1 MHSSRNWII
10 TALFT
15 VLTTIT
21 VIGQYGPQR
30 IALVIGI
37 QSYPHS
43 PLRNSLK
50 DAKDMVAVL
59 KRSQFEVIE
68 SYDPA
73 TKKDIKGVV
82 LRYFDR
88 LSKSPGAVGLIYY
101 SGHGMQVDGYN
112 YLIPTSADPQIK
124 EDIEEECL
132 RLDYIMGALEQSSN
146 SLNILVLD
154 ACRNNP
160 FRSFSR
166 SAERGLS
173 MVSTP
178 RGSYIVYATK
188 PGSVASDG
196 SGDNGLFTS
205 KLLKHIQEPNLKLE
219 EVFKRVVRDVSQES
233 GNMQRPWIA
242 SDFDG
247 DFYFNQ
253 RKDSLTT
260 QTSTTTPVVSV
271 PAQLKGP
278 TPKQPPADITNI
290 RGNVLIYRPSSGGTA
305 IKCEVLLDSKPIAKL
320 ENKGRVA
327 LKNLKYGVYRF
338 NFRYQK
344 NSKSVTV
351 SIVNNDDVY
360 IRWTE
365 AGPALVDSE
374 SGKRSF
380 DSFKKDI
387 QVIEI
392 K

>member
-1 MHSSRNWII
+1 MSFIRSWILF
-10 TALFT
+10 ALFT
-15 VLTTIT
+15 SLCTI
-21 VIGQYGPQR
+21 VYSQELPQR

-37 QSYPHS
+37 QSYPNS

-50 DAKDMVAVL
+50 DAKDMVLAL
-59 KRSQFEVIE
+59 KQSGFDVIE
-68 SYDPA
+68 LYDP
-73 TKKDIKGVV
+73 TSKKDIKGAV
-82 LRYFDR
+82 LQYFDR
-88 LSKSPGAVGLIYY
+88 LTKNPGAVGLIYY

-112 YLIPTSADPQIK
+112 YLIPTSANPQIK

-132 RLDYIMGALEQSSN
+132 RLDYIMEALERSSN

-178 RGSYIVYATK
+178 PGSYIVYATK

-205 KLLKHIQEPNLKLE
+205 KLLKHIKEPNLKLE
-219 EVFKRVVRDVSQES
+219 EVFKRVVRDVSLES
-233 GNMQRPWIA
+233 GNLQRPWIA

-253 RKDSLTT
+253 QNDSLSNELGTKP
-260 QTSTTTPVVSV
+260 SIVSV
-271 PAQLKGP
+271 PVQRNGFV
-278 TPKQPPADITNI
+278 PKEPPIDITNI
-290 RGNVLIYRPSSGGTA
+290 RGSVLIYRPSSGGTA
-305 IKCEVLLDSKPIAKL
+305 IKCDVILDSKPIAKL
-320 ENKGRVA
+320 ENKGRIA
-327 LKNLKYGVYRF
+327 LKNLKYGVYRL
-338 NFRYQK
+338 NFRYQR
-344 NSKSVTV
+344 NSKSVTI
-351 SIVNNDDVY
+351 SILNNEDVFV
-360 IRWTE
+360 RWTS
-365 AGPALVDSE
+365 AGPALVDPE